1 MLLYV
6 LKNGSREI
14 LNETNAPCFGFSL
27 RSILKNITLMPFSLT
42 NFRK

>member
-6 LKNGSREI
+6 LKNGSCEI

-27 RSILKNITLMPFSLT
+27 RSILKKHHAYAVLLN
-42 NFRK
+42 